1 MLHEQ
6 FGACQRKCHVLEQ
19 EVVNQQKEVEE
30 TLTRPIETKKEHLR
44 SMEDVICYNYL

>member
-30 TLTRPIETKKEHLR
+30 ALTGPIEAKKERLH
-44 SMEDVICYNYL
+44 SMEDVTCYN